1 MSLKLHQP
9 GLHRKTRHQA
19 KRKHRA
25 QMLPSTK
32 GKAATRN
39 RAQLTHPGHQEGF
52 RSAKPQPPPKQHGKG
67 LLPQRRQHGAA
78 GQPFHDSCGSGP
90 KFLAAAQ
97 QREPQARPVPAQQL
111 HARAMHFKTRAAAW
125 SQAPVV
131 SATSG
136 TKVRPCPRQI
146 EAVSKWAILTVA

>member
-1 MSLKLHQP
+1 MGTSKNARCQTSSTSRWRSMSLKLHQP
-9 GLHRKTRHQA
+9 GLHRKIRHQA

-78 GQPFHDSCGSGP
+78 GQPFHDSCGSEP

-111 HARAMHFKTRAAAW
+111 HGLCTLRPGPPHGPKHRS
-125 SQAPVV
+125 SQPQV
-131 SATSG
+131 G
-136 TKVRPCPRQI
+136 HR
-146 EAVSKWAILTVA
+146 